1 MARSLWDQGK
11 KNNFWCLFITM
22 AWRISFFFTCKEKR
36 GLSFFFFSFPF
47 FFFFIFPLQLK
58 QKFIEFMCEGVFSF
72 CFCRSGI
79 CDLNYRS
86 LRAILCSCPRENLQ
100 GDR

>member
-11 KNNFWCLFITM
+11 KNNFWCLFITI
-22 AWRISFFFTCKEKR
+22 AWRISFFFTCKKKR
-36 GLSFFFFSFPF
+36 GLSFFFLF
-47 FFFFIFPLQLK
+47 FTFPLQLK
-58 QKFIEFMCEGVFSF
+58 QKFIGFMCEGVFSF

-79 CDLNYRS
+79 CEFELHVPFSARYPLFLSAR
-86 LRAILCSCPRENLQ
+86 NLQ